1 MCLFFASPP
10 LVPALV
16 GGNLLFRV
24 VSGALLDARTIPNGG
39 NIKTVP
45 EVRAIFFL
53 KGRERER
60 DKPLRSERNSSPG
73 RTAADRNWRAWD
85 TL

>member
-1 MCLFFASPP
+1 MCLFFVSPP

-24 VSGALLDARTIPNGG
+24 VSGALLAARTIPNGG
-39 NIKTVP
+39 NIKTAP
-45 EVRAIFFL
+45 EVRTLFFL

-60 DKPLRSERNSSPG
+60 EKPLRSERNSGPG
-73 RTAADRNWRAWD
+73 RTAADISWRAWD